1 MHRSCHVSGMFAF
14 AICCYLDVRHTTAQQ
29 SKAPNRLAP
38 LSISRRRFL
47 RLAAAAGTVALGVD
61 ATLLEP
67 NRPLVVRRDI
77 ALRRWPERLEGYT
90 IALLSDFHFD
100 PYFSVHPIEASVGIV
115 NSLNPDL
122 IVFTGDFVS
131 IPELYGN
138 EEKAASAAEPCA
150 DLLRQMHAKHGLW
163 AVMGN
168 HDYYTNPWRVT
179 SALQARGIK
188 VLANQSSPMEQDGVR
203 FWLAG
208 VNDVVS
214 GTADLDATLHS
225 VPENE
230 ATILLAHE
238 PDYADEVARYRVD
251 LQLSGHSHGGQVR
264 LPLVPPLFL
273 PKLGKK
279 YVWGLYRIGP
289 LTLYT
294 NAGIGTVVLP
304 IRLSSLRRSMTSSAE
319 WRCRKSRRKFWASS
333 G

>member
-1 MHRSCHVSGMFAF
+1 MSSRIADFAF
-14 AICCYLDVRHTTAQQ
+14 AICCFLDVRQSKIQQ
-29 SKAPNRLAP
+29 TKAPNRLAP
-38 LSISRRRFL
+38 LPITRRTFL
-47 RLAAAAGTVALGVD
+47 RVAAGTGVAALGVD
-61 ATLLEP
+61 ATVLEP
-67 NRPLVVRRDI
+67 NRPRVVRKDI
-77 ALRRWPERLEGYT
+77 ALRRWPERLEGFT
-90 IALLSDFHFD
+90 VAILSDFHFD
-100 PYFSVHPIEASVGIV
+100 PYFSVHPIEASIGIV
-115 NSLNPDL
+115 NGLNPDL
-122 IVFTGDFVS
+122 IVLTGDFVS

-138 EEKAASAAEPCA
+138 EEKAALAAEPCA
-150 DLLRQMHAKHGLW
+150 DLLRQMHARHGLW

-188 VLANQSSPMEQDGVR
+188 VLANQSSPIERDGAR

-214 GTADLDATLHS
+214 GTADLDETLHV

-238 PDYADEVARYRVD
+238 PDYADEVARHRVD

-279 YVWGLYRIGP
+279 YVWGLYQIGP

-294 NAGIGTVVLP
+294 NPGIGTVVLP
-304 IRLSSLRRSMTSSAE
+304 IRLNCPPEVTLLTLRRSSTQ
-319 WRCRKSRRKFWASS
+319 
-333 G
+333 

>member
-1 MHRSCHVSGMFAF
+1 MSSRIADFAF
-14 AICCYLDVRHTTAQQ
+14 AICCFLDVRQSKIQQ
-29 SKAPNRLAP
+29 TKAPNRLAP
-38 LSISRRRFL
+38 LPITRRTFL
-47 RLAAAAGTVALGVD
+47 RVAAGTGVAALGVD
-61 ATLLEP
+61 ATVLEP
-67 NRPLVVRRDI
+67 NRPRVVRKDI
-77 ALRRWPERLEGYT
+77 RLRRWPERLEGFT
-90 IALLSDFHFD
+90 VAILSDFHFD
-100 PYFSVHPIEASVGIV
+100 PYFSVHPIEASIGIV
-115 NSLNPDL
+115 NGLNPDL
-122 IVFTGDFVS
+122 IVLTGDFVS

-150 DLLRQMHAKHGLW
+150 DLLRQMHATHGLW

-168 HDYYTNPWRVT
+168 HDYYTNPWQVT

-188 VLANQSSPMEQDGVR
+188 VLANQSSPIERDGAR

-214 GTADLDATLHS
+214 GTADLDETLHV

-238 PDYADEVARYRVD
+238 PDYADEVARHRVD

-279 YVWGLYRIGP
+279 YVWGLYQIGP

-294 NAGIGTVVLP
+294 NPGIGTVVLP
-304 IRLSSLRRSMTSSAE
+304 IRLNCPPEVTLLTLRRSSTQ
-319 WRCRKSRRKFWASS
+319 
-333 G
+333 

>member
-1 MHRSCHVSGMFAF
+1 V
-14 AICCYLDVRHTTAQQ
+14 L
-29 SKAPNRLAP
+29 
-38 LSISRRRFL
+38 
-47 RLAAAAGTVALGVD
+47 
-61 ATLLEP
+61 
-67 NRPLVVRRDI
+67 
-77 ALRRWPERLEGYT
+77 
-90 IALLSDFHFD
+90 
-100 PYFSVHPIEASVGIV
+100 
-115 NSLNPDL
+115 
-122 IVFTGDFVS
+122 TGDFVS

-150 DLLRQMHAKHGLW
+150 DLLRQMHATHGLW

-188 VLANQSSPMEQDGVR
+188 VLANQSSPIERDGAR

-214 GTADLDATLHS
+214 GTADLDETLHV

-238 PDYADEVARYRVD
+238 PDYADEVARHRVD

-279 YVWGLYRIGP
+279 YVWGLYQIGP

-294 NAGIGTVVLP
+294 NPGIGTVVLP
-304 IRLSSLRRSMTSSAE
+304 IRLNCPPEVTLLTLRRSSTQ
-319 WRCRKSRRKFWASS
+319 
-333 G
+333 

>member
-1 MHRSCHVSGMFAF
+1 
-14 AICCYLDVRHTTAQQ
+14 
-29 SKAPNRLAP
+29 LAP

-188 VLANQSSPMEQDGVR
+188 VLANQSSPMEQDGAR

-214 GTADLDATLHS
+214 GTADLDETLHS
-225 VPENE
+225 VPESE

-264 LPLVPPLFL
+264 LPLIPPLFL

-294 NAGIGTVVLP
+294 NPGIGTVVLP
-304 IRLSSLRRSMTSSAE
+304 VRLNCPPEITLLTLRRSTIQ
-319 WRCRKSRRKFWASS
+319 
-333 G
+333 

>member
-1 MHRSCHVSGMFAF
+1 MHRDRYVSRKFAF
-14 AICCYLDVRHTTAQQ
+14 AICCYLDVRHTTARQ

-38 LSISRRRFL
+38 LPINRRTFI
-47 RLAAAAGTVALGVD
+47 RLTAATGVAALGVD
-61 ATLLEP
+61 AAVLEP
-67 NRPLVVRRDI
+67 NRPRVVRKDV

-100 PYFSVHPIEASVGIV
+100 PYFSVHPIEASIGIV
-115 NSLNPDL
+115 NGLNPDL
-122 IVFTGDFVS
+122 IVLTGDFVS
-131 IPELYGN
+131 IPQFKGG
-138 EEKAASAAEPCA
+138 EEKAAATAEPCA
-150 DLLRQMHAKHGLW
+150 DLLRQMHARHGLW

-168 HDYYTNPWRVT
+168 HDYYTNPWRIT
-179 SALQARGIK
+179 NILQERGIK
-188 VLANQSSPMEQDGVR
+188 VLVNRSVPIEQDGAR

-214 GTADLDATLHS
+214 GTADLDTTLDI

-238 PDYADEVARYRVD
+238 PDYADEVARYHVD

-294 NAGIGTVVLP
+294 NPGIGTVVLP
-304 IRLSSLRRSMTSSAE
+304 IRFNCPPEITLLTLRLSST
-319 WRCRKSRRKFWASS
+319 
-333 G
+333 

>member
-1 MHRSCHVSGMFAF
+1 
-14 AICCYLDVRHTTAQQ
+14 
-29 SKAPNRLAP
+29 LAP
-38 LSISRRRFL
+38 LSISRRTFL

-100 PYFSVHPIEASVGIV
+100 TYFSVHPIEASVGIV

-188 VLANQSSPMEQDGVR
+188 VLANQSSPMEQDGAR

-214 GTADLDATLHS
+214 GTADLDETLHS

-238 PDYADEVARYRVD
+238 PDYADEVAGYRVD

-264 LPLVPPLFL
+264 LPWIRPLFL

-294 NAGIGTVVLP
+294 NPGIGTVVLP
-304 IRLSSLRRSMTSSAE
+304 IRLNCPPEITLLTLRHSTIQ
-319 WRCRKSRRKFWASS
+319 
-333 G
+333 

>member
-1 MHRSCHVSGMFAF
+1 MSSCVGDVAF
-14 AICCYLDVRHTTAQQ
+14 AICCFLDVRQ
-29 SKAPNRLAP
+29 SKVRESKVRQSKGPNRLAP
-38 LSISRRRFL
+38 LSINRRTFL
-47 RLAAAAGTVALGVD
+47 RLAAATGAAALGVD
-61 ATLLEP
+61 ATVLAP
-67 NRPLVVRRDI
+67 NRLRVVRMDI
-77 ALRRWPERLEGYT
+77 ALRRWPERLEGFT

-122 IVFTGDFVS
+122 IVLTGDFVS
-131 IPELYGN
+131 IPPLDGD

-150 DLLRQMHAKHGLW
+150 DLLRRMHAKHGLW

-168 HDYYTNPWRVT
+168 HDYYTNPWTVT
-179 SALQARGIK
+179 RALQARGIK
-188 VLANQSSPMEQDGVR
+188 VLANQSSPIEQDGAR

-214 GTADLDATLHS
+214 GTADLDETLHI

-230 ATILLAHE
+230 AAILLAHE

-273 PKLGKK
+273 PELGKK

-294 NAGIGTVVLP
+294 NPGIGTVVLP
-304 IRLSSLRRSMTSSAE
+304 IRLNCPPEITLLTLRRSSIE
-319 WRCRKSRRKFWASS
+319 
-333 G
+333 

>member
-1 MHRSCHVSGMFAF
+1 
-14 AICCYLDVRHTTAQQ
+14 
-29 SKAPNRLAP
+29 LAP
-38 LSISRRRFL
+38 LPITRRTFL
-47 RLAAAAGTVALGVD
+47 RVAAGTGVAALAVD
-61 ATLLEP
+61 ATVLEP
-67 NRPLVVRRDI
+67 NRPRIVRKNI
-77 ALRRWPERLEGYT
+77 VLRRWPERLDGFT

-100 PYFSVHPIEASVGIV
+100 PYFSVHPIEASIGIV
-115 NSLNPDL
+115 NGLNPDL
-122 IVFTGDFVS
+122 IVLTGDFVS

-150 DLLRQMHAKHGLW
+150 DLLRQMHATHGLW

-168 HDYYTNPWRVT
+168 HDYYTNPWQVT
-179 SALQARGIK
+179 SALHARGIK
-188 VLANQSSPMEQDGVR
+188 VLANQSSPIERDGAR

-214 GTADLDATLHS
+214 GTADLDETLHV

-238 PDYADEVARYRVD
+238 PDYADEVARHRVD

-264 LPLVPPLFL
+264 LPLFPPLFL

-279 YVWGLYRIGP
+279 YVWGLYQIGP

-294 NAGIGTVVLP
+294 NPGIGTVVLP
-304 IRLSSLRRSMTSSAE
+304 IRLNCPPEVTLLTLRRSSTQ
-319 WRCRKSRRKFWASS
+319 
-333 G
+333 